1 MFLLLPQMEELAEII
16 RKFKTN
22 ITIVQEETVLLRI
35 GYHQVAQEEI
45 HTIEAQI
52 LHQDII
58 HR

>member
-1 MFLLLPQMEELAEII
+1 MFLRLLQMEELAEII

-35 GYHQVAQEEI
+35 GYHPVAQEEI
-45 HTIEAQI
+45 HIIEAQI
-52 LHQDII
+52 LHLDIL